1 MKAHLDAFVYPV
13 LTLPNEIT
21 SEIFFQSIGSLGVA
35 PGAPTSPLFLGHIC
49 QSWREIA
56 LTTPSLWTEMT
67 LIVGAVAARENQLR
81 LLKTWL
87 TRSRD
92 CPLTIALQYRP
103 PILPVPA
110 GHDSVHE
117 FIDAISPHRR
127 RCHTLSL
134 ILPLRDIFR
143 FDGEFTSLQAL
154 AIGVSDLP
162 DETQTDP
169 SWPMEIFH
177 RAPKLRALVIAGGFN
192 PNTVLLPWAQIMMLA
207 NLAVPFPNDLAEV
220 LRSTTNLSSLRV
232 DIMAPDDNETIA
244 NIPEIPLTNLRS
256 LELGSNSDPRACMQ
270 LLEKLVLPGLV
281 DLHISEPGFLPNPA
295 APIQNLLSRS
305 GCNLRTLNIEIVDAR
320 RPKAYYTRS
329 LPSVGTIVVLRGFLD
344 EIYDSDE
351 DEESGDASS
360 EG

>member
-21 SEIFFQSIGSLGVA
+21 SEIFFQSIGSLGIA

-81 LLKTWL
+81 LLETWL

-92 CPLTIALQYRP
+92 L
-103 PILPVPA
+103 PA

-192 PNTVLLPWAQIMMLA
+192 PNVVLLPWAQIMMLA
-207 NLAVPFPNDLAEV
+207 NLAVPFPRDLAEV
-220 LRSTTNLSSLRV
+220 LRSATNLSSLRV
-232 DIMAPDDNETIA
+232 DIIAPDGNETIA

-295 APIQNLLSRS
+295 A
-305 GCNLRTLNIEIVDAR
+305 
-320 RPKAYYTRS
+320 YYTRS
-329 LPSVGTIVVLRGFLD
+329 LPSVRTIVVLRGFFD
-344 EIYDSDE
+344 EIYDSD
-351 DEESGDASS
+351 
-360 EG
+360 